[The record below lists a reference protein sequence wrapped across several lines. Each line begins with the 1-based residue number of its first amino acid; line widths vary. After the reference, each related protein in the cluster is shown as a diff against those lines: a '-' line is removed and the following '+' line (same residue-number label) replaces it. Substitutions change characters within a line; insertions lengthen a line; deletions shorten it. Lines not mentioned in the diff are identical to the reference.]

1 MNATMKPGLLPLF
14 YQTVVLSGSG
24 FLIVQVKRG
33 TFTPFYFANV
43 LSESR
48 TLRFKITRG
57 SRKFLN
63 IIPGSSFIV

>member
-43 LSESR
+43 LSEPK
-48 TLRFKITRG
+48 TLIFKITRG
-57 SRKFLN
+57 SSKFLN
-63 IIPGSSFIV
+63 VIPCSISIV